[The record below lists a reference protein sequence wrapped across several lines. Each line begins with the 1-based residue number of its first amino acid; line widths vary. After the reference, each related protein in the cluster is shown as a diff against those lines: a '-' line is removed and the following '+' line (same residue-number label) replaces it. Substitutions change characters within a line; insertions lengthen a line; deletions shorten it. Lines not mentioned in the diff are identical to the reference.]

1 MNKIA
6 CSSEEIIE
14 MEKEVI
20 SLIDNNIERYL
31 KANPHADLG
40 NYSYGDRLT
49 DDLFYNILYY
59 SDKKVECLEKDLD
72 DWFMKGNNVAIILGY
87 MGCGKTTFVNHFLWR
102 KRIINDE
109 VVIFD
114 LEKKNVKTEI
124 DIFINKLGLE
134 LYSLL
139 KTRNDSF
146 RKVFYKLYDDN
157 YDFFDN
163 CEPDETFHEFV
174 ICYCNEN
181 NLSKREQDVQTKK
194 ALLKLRI
201 ESMFSVLFLYLI
213 AVQVINGIG
222 ANYILCFDNLDVA
235 YEGKSLQFFYEGFLN
250 AITNWER
257 GLANMKY
264 PINVIGKRELYKN
277 VKFIFCMRE
286 TTKSKVTAYFRK
298 EITGFVKPF
307 NLTEVYDKAAVI
319 RKRVTLLK
327 KYRQFVEPNV
337 LRKCELIDKILN
349 DNYIKANIFPL
360 FNHDYRSCINNI
372 VMICDDSSTEGLI
385 QDFLELNAVN
395 MNGFATQY
403 ARYGARGILFRL
415 IFNVFKAEGYYEKIS
430 IYTFDNVTHKEQFS
444 IPRMILTYISNIQTN
459 DGKIALSIGGT
470 NTPVALNRI
479 FDAFRDIIDADVIV
493 NCIINMYELRN
504 TSWNHLITFDTL
516 KGNDVDYIREEL
528 QNYNSGKK
536 NSEYSTVL
544 ITCGGNTYLSTMA
557 THFEFFASRIWGSS
571 YAPLFSKQ
579 NLVRDKEG
587 KFVFQIIIEKVYATV
602 KSCCNRIRIFDTEKF
617 LKKYEENIYASYADS
632 DYVYKDRKEK
642 DGQIKIIKQFHGEKI
657 IHTHISYLD
666 AYRLYLLNTNQVEE
680 KDKPLVNQIII
691 DFIKD
696 YIDIID
702 TKKVIFS
709 DPTLS
714 MVEKYQKAI
723 EKIEKSNYTD
733 KHTAVSVE
741 EGSNI
746 VKKVF
751 NKEKL

>member
-1 MNKIA
+1 
-6 CSSEEIIE
+6 

-40 NYSYGDRLT
+40 NYSYGDKLT

-59 SDKKVECLEKDLD
+59 SDKRAEKLEKDLD
-72 DWFMKGNNVAIILGY
+72 EWFMKGNNVAIILGY
-87 MGCGKTTFVNHFLWR
+87 MGCGKTTFVNHYLWR
-102 KRIINDE
+102 KKRINDK
-109 VVIFD
+109 VIVFD
-114 LEKKNVKTEI
+114 LEKKNVKTKT

-139 KTRNDSF
+139 KEQDNSF
-146 RKVFYKLYDDN
+146 RKEFYKLYDDN

-163 CEPDETFHEFV
+163 CEPDDTLQEFV
-174 ICYCNEN
+174 VCYCAET
-181 NLSKREQDVQTKK
+181 NLNKREQGTQIKK
-194 ALLKLRI
+194 ALLNLRI

-213 AVQVINGIG
+213 ALQVIDGKG
-222 ANYILCFDNLDVA
+222 VDYLLCFDNLDVA
-235 YEGKSLQFFYEGFLN
+235 YEGKSLQLFYEGFLN

-257 GLANMKY
+257 GLPNLEY
-264 PINVIGKRELYKN
+264 PIDVIGKRDLYN
-277 VKFIFCMRE
+277 NMNFIFSMRE
-286 TTKSKVTAYFRK
+286 TSKSKVTAYFRK

-319 RKRVTLLK
+319 RKRVALLK
-327 KYRQFVEPNV
+327 RYKEFVDTNV

-349 DNYIKANIFPL
+349 DSYIKANIFAL

-372 VMICDDSSTEGLI
+372 VMICDDSTSEELI
-385 QDFLELNAVN
+385 QDFLDLNSIY
-395 MNGFATQY
+395 MNDFEKQY
-403 ARYGARGILFRL
+403 SRYGARGILFRL
-415 IFNVFKAEGYYEKIS
+415 IFNVFKVEGYYEKIS
-430 IYTFDNVTHKEQFS
+430 IYSFDNVTHKEQFS
-444 IPRMILTYISNIQTN
+444 IPRMILTFVSNVQTN
-459 DGKIALSIGGT
+459 DGKIAVSIGGT

-479 FDAFRDIIDADVIV
+479 FEAFRGIIDADVIV

-516 KGNDVDYIREEL
+516 KGNDVDDIREEL

-544 ITCGGNTYLSTMA
+544 ITCGGNAYLSTMA

-571 YAPLFSKQ
+571 YAPLFAKR
-579 NLVRDKEG
+579 NLIRDKKG
-587 KFVFQIIIEKVYATV
+587 KFVFQIIIEKVHSAV
-602 KSCCNRIRIFDTEKF
+602 KSCCNRIRTFDTEKF
-617 LKKYEENIYASYADS
+617 LSKYEENIYVNYADS

-666 AYRLYLLNTNQVEE
+666 AYRLYLLNTDTVEE
-680 KDKPLVNQIII
+680 KDKPLINQIIV

-709 DPTLS
+709 DSTLL

-723 EKIEKSNYTD
+723 VKIEGSNYAD
-733 KHTAVSVE
+733 MRTAISVE
-741 EGSNI
+741 EGRNITQKSN
-746 VKKVF
+746 
-751 NKEKL
+751 

>member
-1 MNKIA
+1 MKKMVYG
-6 CSSEEIIE
+6 SKEIIR

-20 SLIDNNIERYL
+20 GLIDNNIERYL

-40 NYSYGDRLT
+40 NYSYGDKLT

-59 SDKKVECLEKDLD
+59 SDKRAEKLEKDLD
-72 DWFMKGNNVAIILGY
+72 EWFMKGNNVAIILGY
-87 MGCGKTTFVNHFLWR
+87 MGCGKTTFVNHYLWR
-102 KRIINDE
+102 KKRINDK
-109 VVIFD
+109 VIVFD
-114 LEKKNVKTEI
+114 LEKKNVKTKT

-139 KTRNDSF
+139 KEKDNSF

-163 CEPDETFHEFV
+163 CEPDDTLQEFV
-174 ICYCNEN
+174 VCYCAET
-181 NLSKREQDVQTKK
+181 NLNKREQGVQIKK

-213 AVQVINGIG
+213 AIQVIDGKG
-222 ANYILCFDNLDVA
+222 VDYLLCFDNLDVA
-235 YEGKSLQFFYEGFLN
+235 YEGKSLQLFYEGFLN

-257 GLANMKY
+257 GLPNLEY
-264 PINVIGKRELYKN
+264 PIDVIGKRDLYN
-277 VKFIFCMRE
+277 NMNFIFSMRE
-286 TTKSKVTAYFRK
+286 TSKSKVTAYFRK

-319 RKRVTLLK
+319 RKRVALLK
-327 KYRQFVEPNV
+327 RYKEFVEPNV

-349 DNYIKANIFPL
+349 DSYIKANIFPL

-372 VMICDDSSTEGLI
+372 VMICDDSASEELI
-385 QDFLELNAVN
+385 QDFLDLNSIY
-395 MNGFATQY
+395 MNDFEIQY
-403 ARYGARGILFRL
+403 SRYGARGILFRL

-430 IYTFDNVTHKEQFS
+430 IYSFDNVTHKEQFS
-444 IPRMILTYISNIQTN
+444 IPRMILTFVSNIQTN
-459 DGKIALSIGGT
+459 DGKIAISIGGT

-479 FDAFRDIIDADVIV
+479 FEAFRGIIDADVIV

-516 KGNDVDYIREEL
+516 KGNDVDDIREEL

-544 ITCGGNTYLSTMA
+544 ITCGGNAYLSTMA

-571 YAPLFSKQ
+571 YAPLFAKR
-579 NLVRDKEG
+579 NLVRDKKG
-587 KFVFQIIIEKVYATV
+587 KFVFQIIIEKVHATV
-602 KSCCNRIRIFDTEKF
+602 KNCCNRIRTFDTEKF
-617 LKKYEENIYASYADS
+617 LSKYEENIYINYADS

-666 AYRLYLLNTNQVEE
+666 AYRLYLLNTDIVEE
-680 KDKPLVNQIII
+680 KDKPLINQIIV
-691 DFIKD
+691 DFIKN

-709 DPTLS
+709 DSTLLI
-714 MVEKYQKAI
+714 VEKYQKAI
-723 EKIEKSNYTD
+723 EKIEGSNYAD
-733 KHTAVSVE
+733 NRTAISVE

-746 VKKVF
+746 AK
-751 NKEKL
+751 NYN